1 MTYSQDRTASRIFW
15 QIGVAALSRLFLNT
29 ARRFAYPFAPALSR
43 GMGISLTAVTSLIA
57 INQVTG
63 VLGLVFGP
71 LGDRWGYRSMMLAG
85 LSLLTIGM
93 VTGGVFPFYGSILM
107 AFFLAGLGKTIFD
120 PALQAYVGSQIPYE
134 RRGMV
139 IGIVEIS
146 WAGSSL
152 AGIPLIGLLIGHF
165 GWRSPFLVLG
175 GLGVLSIVGLGML
188 TFETQKSSAAH
199 PQPLHLFQSWRQ
211 LGLKRS
217 ALGALCFAFFIAA
230 ANDNLFVVYGVW
242 LEQRF
247 QLGIVDLGI
256 ATTIVGVAELLGDGL
271 TASLADRF
279 KLTRS
284 VLVGLVLSGA
294 SYAALPYLG
303 YSLSFALGGL
313 FLVYLTFEFTVVTS
327 MSLFTEFLPQAR
339 ATMMSGFF
347 AASSI
352 GRVCGALIGGVVW
365 GTGGIMATAMAS
377 AFISGLGLISLF
389 LGLRHWRPN

>member
-1 MTYSQDRTASRIFW
+1 MTYPENRAASRIFW

-29 ARRFAYPFAPALSR
+29 ARRFVYPFAPALSR
-43 GMGISLTAVTSLIA
+43 GMGVSLTAVTSLIA

-85 LSLLTIGM
+85 LSLLALGM
-93 VTGGVFPFYGSILM
+93 LTGGIFPFYGPVLM

-120 PALQAYVGSQIPYE
+120 PALQAYVGKQIPYE

-175 GLGVLSIVGLGML
+175 VLGVLSIFGLGML
-188 TFETQKSSAAH
+188 TFETQKSAAAY
-199 PQPLHLFQSWRQ
+199 PQPFHLFQSWRQ
-211 LGLKRS
+211 LGLERS
-217 ALGALCFAFFIAA
+217 ALGALCFAFFVAV

-256 ATTIVGVAELLGDGL
+256 ATTVIGVAELLGDGL

-284 VLVGLVLSGA
+284 VLVGLILSAA

-313 FLVYLTFEFTVVTS
+313 FLVYLTFEFTIVTS

-339 ATMMSGFF
+339 ATMMAGFF

-352 GRVCGALIGGVVW
+352 GRVCGAMIGVSVW
-365 GTGGIMATAMAS
+365 ETGGIMATAMAS